1 MVGSSLVAS
10 FICALTFSWWNSL
23 QEMKRVVEYMGL
35 IKLPRLSFFTAVRE
49 SETFLFPISL
59 AWSAILAC
67 MAFRPGKWEEV
78 HGSSSPVESLV
89 KWFRPLQHL
98 YRVIWL
104 HMSWKASYSESQW
117 APSVVP
123 LAKQARSVLLQLGT
137 TKSVWYSDWQHNQH
151 FHT

>member
-1 MVGSSLVAS
+1 
-10 FICALTFSWWNSL
+10 
-23 QEMKRVVEYMGL
+23 MGL

-59 AWSAILAC
+59 ASSAILAC

-104 HMSWKASYSESQW
+104 HMSWKASYSDSQW
-117 APSVVP
+117 ALSVVP
-123 LAKQARSVLLQLGT
+123 LAKQAQYVAPSAWYNQVSLVQRLATQSALPHVMLQWGFIWLKKYTAMG
-137 TKSVWYSDWQHNQH
+137 
-151 FHT
+151 

>member
-1 MVGSSLVAS
+1 MVGSSPVTS
-10 FICALTFSWWNSL
+10 FVPWLSPDEIPC
-23 QEMKRVVEYMGL
+23 KRWRGWLNIPGL
-35 IKLPRLSFFTAVRE
+35 IKMSSLSFFTAVRE

-59 AWSAILAC
+59 ASSAILAC

-104 HMSWKASYSESQW
+104 HISWKASYSESQW

-123 LAKQARSVLLQLGT
+123 LAKQAWSVLLQLGT
-137 TKSVWYSDWQHNQH
+137 TKSVWYSDWQHKQH